1 MDRMQF
7 FNHINGITYP
17 EILVDFFDHVVA
29 LQQLVKTNSCTVSI
43 SNTYEN
49 KSIEFIVQFKTPGLM
64 QKVLQDISMNGN
76 VLVIYGRTMT
86 IHYEVLT
93 DTDLKIKLY

>member
-7 FNHINGITYP
+7 INHINGITYP

>member
-17 EILVDFFDHVVA
+17 ELLVDFFDHFVA
-29 LQQLVKTNSCTVSI
+29 LQQLVKTNSCTVTVL
-43 SNTYEN
+43 NTYDN
-49 KSIEFIVQFKTPGLM
+49 KVIEFNVQFKSAGHL

-76 VLVIYGRTMT
+76 VIVIYGRTMS
-86 IHYEVLT
+86 IHIEVLT
-93 DTDLKIKLY
+93 DFDLKIKLY